1 MFVIMENCGPS
12 DISFLPLNKRS
23 SFADGCG
30 PRKGPG
36 RWEEVPPPPHFK
48 PLTHIRLYFPG
59 HRYCSG
65 N

>member
-36 RWEEVPPPPHFK
+36 RWEEVPPP
-48 PLTHIRLYFPG
+48 LTLNH
-59 HRYCSG
+59 
-65 N
+65 